1 MKPNKFHLTFTLAL
15 ALVLQLAAQTD
26 NVGIGTTT
34 PDPSAALDVQST
46 DKGVLIPRMTTAQRE
61 AIASPATGLKVYDTD
76 EKNFFYWDG
85 TRWFRLGIPADGKLN
100 EFLKPDANG
109 NATWQPLLDTALWP
123 APEPLLI
130 SNTVLTST
138 PIGLAVHGNYAY
150 LTDYDLGTFNVIDIS
165 DPANPFVTGSLA
177 GVNGAI
183 AVQGN
188 YAYAVKNSTIKVI
201 NVADPAN
208 PILSGSL
215 AAGSDLVAVA
225 VQGNYAYVV
234 DYNSEELKVIDV
246 SNPASPSV
254 SGSLNVGGPP
264 ISVAV
269 EGSHV
274 YVVGS
279 DSQVFKVIDVSNPAS
294 PSLSG
299 SLTIGY
305 GAGTVVVQGSYAYV
319 IGLFSLG
326 LKVIDVSNPGSPSLS
341 GSLVLGNEPI
351 SLAVQGNYA
360 CVVDQN
366 SDDLKVID
374 ISDPASPSLSSS
386 FALGDYPNQV
396 AMQGNFAYV
405 TDGEIGEFRIIQL
418 GVAPM
423 GVGINGE
430 PTPYYPNLGS
440 GGSGI
445 TVSDSYTI
453 DHTLSS
459 GDLSSDVRINTDGD
473 NILTSTSTGLKAT
486 EVDGSTTNELQTIS
500 KSGSTVTLSNGGGS
514 FTDAVNDAD
523 ASPTNEL
530 QTISK
535 TGNTVTLSN
544 GGGSFTDDV
553 DDADASP
560 TNELNTSFSLSGYNL
575 SLTDAGGTQTVDL
588 SALPGSG
595 SGGHWST
602 SGTHIYNNNTGSVG
616 IGITPTDQKLELFDG
631 NFKLK
636 VGANE
641 NDQGILFQNLGSSY
655 TWNIFRT
662 DAGSNKADLV
672 IAGGS
677 PAANP
682 ALMPDR
688 FHIASNGNIGI
699 NTAAPLAKFHVNG
712 TSRFDGTI
720 NTNNQW
726 ISGDGG
732 AEGISID
739 GTGSVGIGTNP
750 PDQSAQLDIESTD
763 KGMLVPRLTTA
774 QRTAIAS
781 PATGLLVYDTDAD
794 AFHFY
799 DGSAWQPIL
808 SGSGGG
814 EATTVSDGNT
824 VDLTLTG
831 TDISAETILDPA
843 GDNILTTSASGL
855 KATEV
860 DGSTTNELQTISK
873 TGNTVTLSNSGGS
886 FTDEVDDADADPLN
900 ETNTSLTLNGWDLEL
915 TDAGGTKTVNL
926 TGLPGTGTGGHWA
939 NPGDDIYNNNVGNV
953 GIGTSTPSEKLEIN
967 GAIKID
973 DTSNANPSPGTIRW
987 NPNTEDFEGYTGYAW
1002 KSLTRSWQATNI
1014 ESGGQKHTPSGMA
1027 ANDNFGCSVS
1037 INGDYAL
1044 IGAYKDD
1051 DNGTDAGAAYVYV
1064 HSGTGWTQQAK
1075 LLAADGAPGDF
1086 FGYSVSIFEN
1096 YALIGAYQDDD
1107 NGTDSG
1113 SAYVFV
1119 RSGTNWTQVAKL
1131 EAADG
1136 AAGDYFGFS
1145 VSITG
1150 GSDPYY
1156 STAKWILI
1164 GAYQDDDNGTDSG
1177 SAYVFNDSWTQE
1189 AKLTASDGTA
1199 GDHFGYS
1206 VSITTNQYGYSQAS
1220 LIGAYG
1226 DDDNGTDAGAAYVYF
1241 RSGTSWIQKA
1251 KLTAADGAAGDN
1263 FGFSVSISG
1272 RDVYYALIGAP
1283 QDADNGA
1290 GSGSAYIF
1298 RGIYPFTSW
1307 SQQPKLLPSDGTGQT
1322 FFGTSVCITNTSAL
1336 VGMPKKNF
1344 QTGVLGSAYAYSLS
1358 GTYWLEQ
1365 ALFKADDGA
1374 LDDYFGNSVS
1384 LSDGIV
1390 LIGAPRDDDKGT
1402 DSGSIYF
1409 FR

>member
-34 PDPSAALDVQST
+34 PDPSAALDVQSI

-188 YAYAVKNSTIKVI
+188 YAYVVKNSTIKVI

-208 PILSGSL
+208 PVLSGSL

-319 IGLFSLG
+319 IGIFSLG

-459 GDLSSDVRINTDGD
+459 GDLSSDVKINTDGD

-616 IGITPTDQKLELFDG
+616 IGIAPTDQKLELFDG

-699 NTAAPLAKFHVNG
+699 NIAAPLAKFHVNG

-843 GDNILTTSASGL
+843 GGNILTSSASGL

-973 DTSNANPSPGTIRW
+973 DTSNATPAAGTIRW
-987 NPNTEDFEGYTGYAW
+987 NPATEDFEGYTGTQW
-1002 KSLTRSWQATNI
+1002 KSLTSPETKFWGNPNIIYKSTETDKLTASDGATDD
-1014 ESGGQKHTPSGMA
+1014 Q
-1027 ANDNFGCSVS
+1027 FGWSVS
-1037 INGDYAL
+1037 LSGDYAL
-1044 IGAYKDD
+1044 IGAYGDSG
-1051 DNGTDAGAAYVYV
+1051 NGNGSYSGSAYVFV
-1064 HSGTGWTQQAK
+1064 RSGTAWTEQAK
-1075 LLAADGAPGDF
+1075 LTASDGASGDF
-1086 FGYSVSIFEN
+1086 FGNSVSLSGD

-1107 NGTDSG
+1107 NGNLSGSAYVFVRSGTTWTEQAKLTASDGAANDWFGNSVSLSGDYALIGATKDSGNGNGSYSGSAYVFVRSGTAWTEQAKLTASDGAANDWFGNSVSLSGDYALIGAYGDSGNGNGFSSGSAYVFVRSGTAWTEQAKLTASDGATDDQFGWSVSLSGDYALIGAYGDDNNVADSG

-1119 RSGTNWTQVAKL
+1119 RSGTTWTEQ
-1131 EAADG
+1131 
-1136 AAGDYFGFS
+1136 
-1145 VSITG
+1145 
-1150 GSDPYY
+1150 
-1156 STAKWILI
+1156 
-1164 GAYQDDDNGTDSG
+1164 
-1177 SAYVFNDSWTQE
+1177 
-1189 AKLTASDGTA
+1189 AKLTASDGA
-1199 GDHFGYS
+1199 ANDWFGWS
-1206 VSITTNQYGYSQAS
+1206 VSLS
-1220 LIGAYG
+1220 G
-1226 DDDNGTDAGAAYVYF
+1226 D
-1241 RSGTSWIQKA
+1241 
-1251 KLTAADGAAGDN
+1251 
-1263 FGFSVSISG
+1263 
-1272 RDVYYALIGAP
+1272 YALIGAYR
-1283 QDADNGA
+1283 DDNNVAD
-1290 GSGSAYIF
+1290 SGSAYF
-1298 RGIYPFTSW
+1298 FVRSGTTW
-1307 SQQPKLLPSDGTGQT
+1307 TEQAKLTASDGATDDQ
-1322 FFGTSVCITNTSAL
+1322 FG
-1336 VGMPKKNF
+1336 
-1344 QTGVLGSAYAYSLS
+1344 
-1358 GTYWLEQ
+1358 W
-1365 ALFKADDGA
+1365 
-1374 LDDYFGNSVS
+1374 SVS
-1384 LSDGIV
+1384 LSGDYA
-1390 LIGAPRDDDKGT
+1390 LIGASYDDDNG
-1402 DSGSIYF
+1402 DNSGSVYVF
-1409 FR
+1409 E